1 MNFFKTE
8 NLFFDVDK
16 LIIAIMA
23 DDNIEVVFQDAPE
36 KKIKLPDKDTLKKEF
51 EAISGECSKYG
62 FAVSNKVVIKPE
74 FLESV
79 HIYKERSLAIK
90 LKSYERVMYAYY
102 VNPEKVKI
110 EFDKLYSNIK
120 EKSGK

>member
-1 MNFFKTE
+1 MNFFKTD

-23 DDNIEVVFQDAPE
+23 DDNIEVVFQEAPE

-51 EAISGECSKYG
+51 EAISGECAKHG

-74 FLESV
+74 YLEYV
-79 HIYKERSLAIK
+79 YIYKERSLAIK

-110 EFDKLYSNIK
+110 EFDKLYKNIK
-120 EKSGK
+120 GKSGK